1 MIKPVQFRLIFGKGW
16 RCSWPQMH
24 LTPKFELL
32 ERKKVQTLIFSIAFK
47 YRHMVF
53 LGVWN
58 MIQFYKAVSTF
69 LTQMSVNSHGLEQRE
84 SRSCELVKQ
93 VRYEMR
99 QYGAGTPVVKSKV
112 HAYPQALQFI

>member
-1 MIKPVQFRLIFGKGW
+1 MARGGHA
-16 RCSWPQMH
+16 SWPQIH
-24 LTPKFELL
+24 LTPKLELL
-32 ERKKVQTLIFSIAFK
+32 GRKKVQNLIFSIAFK
-47 YRHMVF
+47 YRHMGF

-58 MIQFYKAVSTF
+58 MIQFYKDVSTF

-84 SRSCELVKQ
+84 SRSCELIKQ

-99 QYGAGTPVVKSKV
+99 QYGVVAPVAKSKA

>member
-1 MIKPVQFRLIFGKGW
+1 
-16 RCSWPQMH
+16 MH
-24 LTPKFELL
+24 LIPKLELL
-32 ERKKVQTLIFSIAFK
+32 ERKKVQNLIFSIALK

-84 SRSCELVKQ
+84 SRSCELIKQ

-99 QYGAGTPVVKSKV
+99 QHGVAAPVAKSKA
-112 HAYPQALQFI
+112 HAYPQALRLI